1 MALDARSIYVTALKN
16 THALE
21 LQALQIM
28 ERQVDRLR
36 NYPEMEA
43 ALRRHIGETHGQ
55 RDRLDEALSA
65 LGESPSALKEG
76 FLGFVGN
83 MMALGHAPAQDEI
96 LKNSFA
102 NHAFENFEIAAYTSL
117 LTIAEAANQGAHRT
131 AFEQSLKEEQ
141 GMAAKVAELIQPT
154 TRRYLELSL
163 AGEKAD
169 R

>member
-1 MALDARSIYVTALKN
+1 MALDAHSIYVTALKN

-28 ERQVDRLR
+28 ERQVERLQH
-36 NYPEMEA
+36 YPEMGA
-43 ALRRHIGETHGQ
+43 ALRRHIDETHGQ
-55 RDRLDEALSA
+55 RDRLEEALTSF
-65 LGESPSALKEG
+65 GDGPSAIKDG

-83 MMALGHAPAQDEI
+83 MMALGHVPAQDEI
-96 LKNSFA
+96 LKNTFA

-117 LTIAEAANQGAHRT
+117 LVIADAAGQGSHRT

-141 GMAAKVAELIQPT
+141 GMARKVAELIQPT
-154 TRRYLELSL
+154 TLRYLELSA

>member
-1 MALDARSIYVTALKN
+1 MALDTRDIYVTALKN

-21 LQALQIM
+21 MQALQIM
-28 ERQVDRLR
+28 ERQVERLQ

-43 ALRRHIGETHGQ
+43 ALRRHIDETHGQ
-55 RDRLDEALSA
+55 RTRLEEALHSLA
-65 LGESPSALKEG
+65 ESPSALKEG

-96 LKNSFA
+96 LKNAYA

-117 LTIAEAANQGAHRT
+117 IAIGEAAGQQGHGA
-131 AFEQSLKEEQ
+131 AFQQSLKEEE
-141 GMAAKVAELIQPT
+141 GMAAKVRELVRPT
-154 TRRYLELSL
+154 TLRYIELTT